1 MEMRRIRQQIPEEEN
16 KEILKKATS
25 GVLCLTDFDNR
36 PYGVPM
42 SFIYDG
48 EKTIYFHCALSGR
61 KLNCIKYNSNA
72 CFTIIDQDEIHPEEF
87 TTYFRSVIVEGQIK
101 IIDDR
106 MEMIEALRL
115 ISTKYSP
122 GIDCEPEIEKG
133 INRVLILKLEID
145 SISGKEAIE
154 LTKERAKIN

>member
-1 MEMRRIRQQIPEEEN
+1 MRRFRQQIPDEEA
-16 KEILKKATS
+16 KEVLRRATN
-25 GVLCLTDFDNR
+25 GVLCLTDDDEK

-42 SFIYDG
+42 SFIYD
-48 EKTIYFHCALSGR
+48 EDHSIYFHCALSGR
-61 KLNCIKYNSNA
+61 KIECIKRNPNA

-115 ISTKYSP
+115 LSTKYSP

-133 INRVLILKLEID
+133 INRVLILKLEIG
-145 SISGKEAIE
+145 SITGKEAIE
-154 LTKERAKIN
+154 LTKERDKD